1 MEPISR
7 ENLPFVRG
15 AGAGVIAW
23 VVGYLLTYLVVG
35 PSLSDS
41 SVNRL
46 LEAVEGSL
54 PTADVVGWTFFNA
67 HFVDTA
73 ITGLPLMED
82 SATTFVGGDNGFT
95 IILYLVPVGLLLA
108 AGLALARYHGAASP
122 RQGAIVGLT
131 AVPGYLLLSVVG
143 AFFFQ
148 VTGFGATVAPNLV
161 TAVIVA
167 GIVYPV
173 LFAAAGGALGGVLE
187 DRERD
192 GALDSSW

>member
-7 ENLPFVRG
+7 ENLPFVQG
-15 AGAGVIAW
+15 AGAGVLAW

-41 SVNRL
+41 SVNQL

-73 ITGLPLMED
+73 IRGLPLVED
-82 SATTFVGGDNGFT
+82 SATTFVGGENGFT

-108 AGLALARYHGAASP
+108 AGLALARHHRAASP
-122 RQGAIVGLT
+122 REGAIVGLT
-131 AVPGYLLLSVVG
+131 VVPGYLLLSVVG
-143 AFFFQ
+143 ALFFK
-148 VTGFGATVAPNLV
+148 VTGFGATVAPDLGM
-161 TAVIVA
+161 AVIVA
-167 GIVYPV
+167 GIVYPA
-173 LFAAAGGALGGVLE
+173 LFAGAGGALGGVLE
-187 DRERD
+187 GREPG
-192 GALDSSW
+192 GAQDPSR